1 VRPSIPIHEAEEEE
15 VGSLPPWPEDMYAP
29 KRRRAAGW
37 IALVLL
43 LGGVGLL
50 AVAAEKRFHV
60 IALATQ
66 HGAPEARQDP
76 RAEAFVTEGDR
87 DLAMGDLDGA
97 QAAYDKAS
105 VLLEHDPRVRLGSAH
120 VAAAKADIPWL
131 RLRLLPPEPSD
142 DARTTKAQLDE
153 RAAAARRAADDAVSA
168 APQDTRALCAKL
180 DALRLSGDIGG
191 ARGYVVAVFAQAAQP
206 ETAYALA
213 ALDLAQPGVASATV
227 VDRLRLASGGEATPG
242 RATAALVYALVN
254 AGDLA
259 GAKAELTKLDGAA
272 RPYPLLPNL
281 HTYADRKAETAAA
294 PAASSAASAAPVASA
309 APAPAAA
316 AATPPANAFAGGAPA
331 FAGGASDE
339 QVGLREE
346 VGHASQTTLRTASEA
361 VRSGDF
367 ERAERIY
374 RAILANDPNDSQALA
389 GLGDIRRVRGDP
401 SGAIDAYKRAIAV
414 NPSLLPALLGLADTQ
429 WSRGDRAAA
438 VRIYKNVVDHFPEE
452 TYPAYV
458 SQRAGG
464 GS

>member
-1 VRPSIPIHEAEEEE
+1 VRPSIPSHEAEEEE
-15 VGSLPPWPEDMYAP
+15 VDSLPPWPEEVYAP
-29 KRRRAAGW
+29 RRRRAGGW
-37 IALVLL
+37 IVALALVA
-43 LGGVGLL
+43 GVGLL
-50 AVAAEKRFHV
+50 AVAAEKRYHV
-60 IALATQ
+60 IGLFAQ
-66 HGAPEARQDP
+66 RGAPDTRLDP
-76 RAEAFVTEGDR
+76 RAEAFLTEGDR
-87 DLAMGDLDGA
+87 DLALGDLEGA

-105 VLLEHDPRVRLGSAH
+105 VLLEHDPRVLLGSAH

-131 RLRLLPPEPSD
+131 RLRLLPLEASD
-142 DARTTKAQLDE
+142 DVRATKAQLDD
-153 RAAAARRAADDAVSA
+153 RAAAARRAADGAVTA
-168 APQDTRALCAKL
+168 APQDPRALCAKL
-180 DALRLSGDIGG
+180 DAFRLSGDLGG

-213 ALDLAQPGVASATV
+213 ALDLAQTGAAAPTI
-227 VDRLRLASGGEATPG
+227 VDRLRLAAGGEATPG
-242 RATAALVYALVN
+242 RASAALVYALVN

-259 GAKAELTKLDGAA
+259 GAKAELTKLDVAT

-281 HTYADRKAETAAA
+281 HAYADRKVEATAA
-294 PAASSAASAAPVASA
+294 PAASSASSAAPSGSA
-309 APAPAAA
+309 APPPAPAQATAA
-316 AATPPANAFAGGAPA
+316 AGANAFGAAPA
-331 FAGGASDE
+331 DE
-339 QVGLREE
+339 VGRDE
-346 VGHASQTTLRTASEA
+346 VGHASQSTLRAASDA

-374 RAILANDPNDSQALA
+374 QAILANDPNDSQALS

-438 VRIYKNVVDHFPEE
+438 TQIYKNVVDHFPEE